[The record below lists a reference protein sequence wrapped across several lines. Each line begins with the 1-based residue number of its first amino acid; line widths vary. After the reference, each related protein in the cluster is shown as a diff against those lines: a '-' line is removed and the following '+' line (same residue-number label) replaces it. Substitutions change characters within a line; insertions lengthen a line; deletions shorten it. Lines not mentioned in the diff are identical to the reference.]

1 MSPRGV
7 RHLRLGRFWDND
19 SYGNFLLLSKSG
31 PLMSNGPFSSTT
43 PAQRCSRPLRRRTGA
58 VTAALLLVLS
68 AGCGLWSDTIPVPP
82 LSGGIQVNEADHQRW
97 LTALQQNGLDSVQ
110 VTVYA
115 RQQAWNSP
123 KLIIPTAAPSV
134 IDEIRTAKRLGVRVV
149 LVLRVALEQGLVD
162 NRHYWHGMIWP
173 DAAEVAAWFA
183 DYRRF
188 ALWGAEIARNEEV
201 DLLAIGSELNSMAST
216 TPIDRI
222 PDLYAYFLDPQRT
235 AAVRQRLVACGQ
247 RIPADELAPDLQ
259 FPDGGSYDGL
269 DAYLRAQEAA
279 DRAWTQHVTGAES
292 VDAADLETLNA
303 RRRIHDA
310 EWRALIVQIRGVYGG
325 PLSYA
330 ANFDQVHEVGFWD
343 ALDAI
348 GVNAYYPLSLWGERG
363 ETLERSLATS
373 WTEIAANLNRLA
385 DRSGGPAGVLP
396 VLLFEL
402 GWTAKAGSTVRPFSY
417 HRVEALESTG
427 RRADGSPPLTCVHWA
442 TQPDDADERVAAL
455 AALHRVVMQGD
466 FPTLRGFMLWKLSTQ
481 ASHRAIEPFVVVLGD
496 DEADRRYLHVAA
508 RLAAQLRRSVALGH

>member
-1 MSPRGV
+1 MV
-7 RHLRLGRFWDND
+7 I
-19 SYGNFLLLSKSG
+19 LLLT
-31 PLMSNGPFSSTT
+31 L
-43 PAQRCSRPLRRRTGA
+43 GA
-58 VTAALLLVLS
+58 A
-68 AGCGLWSDTIPVPP
+68 CGFWSDEIVVPP
-82 LSGGIQVNEADHQRW
+82 LSGGIQVNEPDHQLW

-123 KLIIPTAAPSV
+123 ELIIPNAAPSV
-134 IDEIRTAKRLGVRVV
+134 IDEIRTAKQMGVRVV
-149 LVLRVALEQGLVD
+149 LVLRVALEQGLVE

-173 DAAEVAAWFA
+173 DAAEVGAWFA
-183 DYRRF
+183 NYRRF
-188 ALWGAEIARNEEV
+188 ALWGAEIARDEDV

-235 AAVRQRLVACGQ
+235 APARQRLVACGR
-247 RIPADELAPDLQ
+247 RIPVDELAPDLQ
-259 FPDGGSYDGL
+259 FPDGGSYDSL

-292 VDAADLETLNA
+292 VDAADLEALNA

-310 EWRALIVQIRGVYGG
+310 QWRALIVEIRDVYGG

-330 ANFDQVHEVGFWD
+330 ANFDQALEVGFWD

-348 GVNAYYPLSLWGERG
+348 GVNAYYPLSRWGERG
-363 ETLERSLATS
+363 EALERTLAAS
-373 WTEIAANLNRLA
+373 WTEIAGNLNRLA
-385 DRSGGPAGVLP
+385 DRFGGPGRVLP

-417 HRVEALESTG
+417 QRVEALESIG
-427 RRADGSPPLTCVHWA
+427 READGSARLTCVHWA
-442 TQPDDADERVAAL
+442 TQPDDPDERVAAL

-481 ASHRAIEPFVVVLGD
+481 ATHRAIEPFVVVLGEN
-496 DEADRRYLHVAA
+496 EADRRYLDVAA
-508 RLAAQLRRSVALGH
+508 RLAVHLRQSAALAGR